1 MGKKARLGLFFETTE
16 IRRLILTAAARQGMS
31 PTAYCTRAIEE
42 RLIRDGEM
50 GDPDERAAFLTK
62 MEEIR
67 KGNAEGNDPAAAPP
81 AEKSVRTRKRQSQ
94 P

>member
-1 MGKKARLGLFFETTE
+1 LGKKARLGLFFETTE
-16 IRRLILTAAARQGMS
+16 IRRLIITAAARQGMS

-50 GDPDERAAFLTK
+50 GDPTEREAFLTK

-67 KGNAEGNDPAAAPP
+67 KETAGSPDLAAEPS
-81 AEKSVRTRKRQSQ
+81 AEKSVRTRKRGPQA
-94 P
+94 